1 MATDGWFG
9 LVWFGLVSSD
19 QSGMDVFLNSGIVSV
34 LENLSDRFQDLKRTY
49 NMMGTRASRHRT
61 KSEREEKIRN
71 YEEYYLKNHSR
82 RQNVEPAVG
91 IIVSRK
97 NLTKRSMST
106 VSENN
111 NKALSDLRTFRMRCT
126 SSISR
131 QSTCSQT
138 KDWLSYNS
146 NHDPQNCGQILKS
159 SSHGQIYLTRTTPPT
174 SSYTNS
180 GLDEVFSEEDDVFFD
195 FNVATKDSISDHE
208 LDDNEIQ
215 ITIFH
220 EHKRN
225 LLTVSIHRATPV
237 LEDSEKLF
245 AKVSIQPAQK
255 QTQKGQ
261 RIDLQKVKRWE
272 EDFVFKKLT
281 IGQLES
287 CSVIIKIYQKTGI
300 FKSATEQYVAKVA
313 LKDVDIKGF
322 ETTKLM
328 LQKPTSY

>member
-1 MATDGWFG
+1 
-9 LVWFGLVSSD
+9 
-19 QSGMDVFLNSGIVSV
+19 MDVFLNSGIASMMES
-34 LENLSDRFQDLKRTY
+34 LIDRFQDMKTTY
-49 NMMGTRASRHRT
+49 NMMGNRARRHRA
-61 KSEREEKIRN
+61 KSERKEQFRKRAAT
-71 YEEYYLKNHSR
+71 YEEYYFKNHSR
-82 RQNVEPAVG
+82 RHNGGSES
-91 IIVSRK
+91 IVSRK
-97 NLTKRSMST
+97 KWARKSLGT

-111 NKALSDLRTFRMRCT
+111 NKALSDLITFRMRCT
-126 SSISR
+126 SSTFG
-131 QSTCSQT
+131 QSTSTYASAYSQT

-146 NHDPQNCGQILKS
+146 NHDAQNCGQIVKTS
-159 SSHGQIYLTRTTPPT
+159 SYGQMYLTRTTPPT

-237 LEDSEKLF
+237 LEDSGKLF